1 MTNIVDSQVSSRKV
15 SGMIEVCISAVR
27 EKERELVSDLEKK
40 KRQNTEIINSQK
52 ELLEGELTSMQTGR
66 EFVERAFIGSEVE
79 VFYFIF
85 RFKGLLFFM
94 RFVRGDRSEDTKN
107 LIDHPM
113 WLTS

>member
-1 MTNIVDSQVSSRKV
+1 MKNMMRSQVSSRKV

-79 VFYFIF
+79 VS
-85 RFKGLLFFM
+85 FFL
-94 RFVRGDRSEDTKN
+94 VRY
-107 LIDHPM
+107 
-113 WLTS
+113 